1 MSGTTHREWNW
12 SEGLITALA
21 VGGFLV
27 ILGVVF
33 GLTPGI
39 PQKII
44 LFFTDLTGV
53 PYPSASSQFFLPAP
67 SNPAEHVDVYGA
79 ASNFAV
85 GISILQVVI
94 LALRLNFRSP
104 INKIAETIGNL
115 FFWVCAIIAVNFF
128 LLAGTHN
135 GWFTFWASL
144 FIFAGGSLLVQFLV
158 HLIKK
163 RYL

>member
-27 ILGVVF
+27 ILGAVF

-39 PQKII
+39 PQKIGI
-44 LFFTDLTGV
+44 FFTDLTGV

-67 SNPAEHVDVYGA
+67 SNPAEHLDVYGA
-79 ASNFAV
+79 VSSFAV
-85 GISILQVVI
+85 GISILQAVI
-94 LALRLNFRSP
+94 LVLRLNFRSP

-115 FFWVCAIIAVNFF
+115 FFLGLRYYCCK
-128 LLAGTHN
+128 
-135 GWFTFWASL
+135 L
-144 FIFAGGSLLVQFLV
+144 FPISWNT
-158 HLIKK
+158 
-163 RYL
+163 

>member
-44 LFFTDLTGV
+44 LFFTDLTGA
-53 PYPSASSQFFLPAP
+53 PYPSASSQF
-67 SNPAEHVDVYGA
+67 VYLHLQ
-79 ASNFAV
+79 
-85 GISILQVVI
+85 IL
-94 LALRLNFRSP
+94 LNTLMFMVQHQ
-104 INKIAETIGNL
+104 I
-115 FFWVCAIIAVNFF
+115 
-128 LLAGTHN
+128 
-135 GWFTFWASL
+135 
-144 FIFAGGSLLVQFLV
+144 SLLE
-158 HLIKK
+158 
-163 RYL
+163 